1 MNVVADT
8 FWTNPQYRAQVCDAD
23 EGDAD
28 NTGTIIVGLMQK
40 ERRKKRS
47 QGLDLLTLGYSIYKV
62 KDGVIASFLLLFLK
76 CNLEDSSLSGV
87 ASDTLIPLFVTDG
100 EDFYTGFQI

>member
-1 MNVVADT
+1 MRASPKLQLQMNVIADT
-8 FWTNPQYRAQVCDAD
+8 FWTNPQYCAQVCDAD

-62 KDGVIASFLLLFLK
+62 KEDISSFLFLFCKVFWKML
-76 CNLEDSSLSGV
+76 D
-87 ASDTLIPLFVTDG
+87 
-100 EDFYTGFQI
+100 

>member
-1 MNVVADT
+1 MRTSPRLQLRLNVISDT
-8 FWTNPQYRAQVCDAD
+8 FWTNPQYHAQVCDAD

-62 KDGVIASFLLLFLK
+62 KQDISSFHLLFCK
-76 CNLEDSSLSGV
+76 VFWS
-87 ASDTLIPLFVTDG
+87 TLVLLVGLLI
-100 EDFYTGFQI
+100 